1 MEGNLNLYY
10 IFYTVATC
18 RNISAAAKELY
29 ISQPAISKAISRLEQ
44 NLQASLFIRNS
55 RGVTLTEE
63 GEYLYEQVKTA
74 FVCIQNGEKRIKQMT
89 ELGVGHISIGVSTT
103 LCKFLLLPHLNQYI
117 KNNPHVKIKI
127 SCQTS
132 SETISAL
139 ENGAVDIGIIGLP
152 EKLKGFITTP
162 LMEIHDTFVTTDS
175 YLKNLKI
182 REGMTKENFLKN
194 AVFMMLNSENI
205 TRKHVE
211 RYLEASQL
219 ELTEIIEVGNMDLL
233 IEFAKIDLGIACVIR
248 EFVQKELE
256 NKELKEISLGKT
268 IPKREVGFVYSPNT
282 PKENTAVS
290 EFINYIMAQM
300 KALS

>member
-10 IFYTVATC
+10 IFHTVAAC

-29 ISQPAISKAISRLEQ
+29 ISQPAISKAISKLEQ
-44 NLQASLFIRNS
+44 NLQTSLFIRNS

-63 GEYLYEQVKTA
+63 GQYLYEQVKTA
-74 FVCIQNGEKRIKQMT
+74 FSCIQNGEKRIRQMS

-103 LCKFLLLPHLNQYI
+103 LCKFILLPHLSQYI
-117 KNNPHVKIKI
+117 KNHPHMKIRI

-132 SETISAL
+132 SETMHAL
-139 ENGAVDIGIIGLP
+139 ETGSIDLGLLGLP
-152 EKLKGFITTP
+152 EKLKGFVSTP

-182 REGMTKENFLKN
+182 REGSRKDAAVKN

-205 TRKHVE
+205 TRKYVE
-211 RYLEASQL
+211 QYLDSLQM
-219 ELTEIIEVGNMDLL
+219 ELSEIIEVGNMDLL

-248 EFVQKELE
+248 EFVEDELAKKELRE
-256 NKELKEISLGKT
+256 VSLGKA
-268 IPKREVGFVYSPNT
+268 IPKRDVGFVYSSGVS
-282 PKENTAVS
+282 KENPAVP
-290 EFINYIMAQM
+290 EFIEYI
-300 KALS
+300 LHRLNRN